1 MYSFGIL
8 VILPFISLGS
18 LLPTWIFINSLSL
31 LAHLPL
37 LNTNMPG
44 NVHIFL
50 TDYLDKVRWYDEDF
64 IETIEESYE
73 FKKYDID
80 VGSFHKLLKVC
91 GYEHLVTRNLLI
103 VFAAMVLILFIW
115 ILMAIKD
122 VIVKLS

>member
-64 IETIEESYE
+64 IESIEESYE

-103 VFAAMVLILFIW
+103 VFAAMVLILFLW
-115 ILMAIKD
+115 IVMAIKD
-122 VIVKLS
+122 LIVKLS